1 MDVKKRLVRQTLGLS
16 VSHFVVR
23 VLGFVLRILLSRE
36 LGAASMGLVELAH
49 SAQQLLITPVVMTRL
64 SLTMTAPTFLRLQ
77 LAQPDTSRAISIKR

>member
-49 SAQQLLITPVVMTRL
+49 SA
-64 SLTMTAPTFLRLQ
+64 
-77 LAQPDTSRAISIKR
+77 